1 MYLSKPEVFS
11 VPIRYINFDI
21 LGLEK
26 NDIKR
31 ARHHVFIGVILP
43 NQRESRWVR
52 DKEAMEREA
61 RLREVNIKIEYND
74 FNIEKQRIA
83 VEKLM
88 SEGVN
93 ALIITSI
100 DHGDEASLVNKA
112 KESGIKVISYD
123 LLIKNSE
130 VDVYISFNIVRVG
143 EFQGRYLTKNVPK
156 GNYILLSGEPS
167 EGLLREGA
175 MTYIQPLIFMREIRV
190 VTDQV
195 VKGWDPDNAFK
206 IVEEALVKSGNRVDA
221 ILSPN
226 DAIAGA
232 SIKALENQGLA
243 GKVAVTGQDADLA
256 AIQRIIQGTQSMTV
270 LKDSRELGKVAI
282 ETAIKLVEG
291 KYIDYNAIKNNGKKD
306 VPSILIEP
314 IAIDKSNLYT
324 TFKETEYYKDGF

>member
-21 LGLEK
+21 LGIEK
-26 NDIKR
+26 NDIKKT
-31 ARHHVFIGVILP
+31 RHHVFIGVILP

-61 RLREVNIKIEYND
+61 RLREVNIKIEFND

-83 VEKLM
+83 VEKLI

-93 ALIITSI
+93 VLIIASI
-100 DHGDEASLVNKA
+100 DHSDEASLVDKA
-112 KESGIKVISYD
+112 KEAGIKVIAYD
-123 LLIKNSE
+123 LLIKNSD
-130 VDVYISFNIVRVG
+130 VDVYISFNIIRVG
-143 EFQGRYLTKNVPK
+143 EFQGRYLIRNVPK

-175 MTYIQPLIFMREIRV
+175 MAYIQPLIFRRDIHV
-190 VTDQV
+190 VTDNV
-195 VKGWDPDNAFK
+195 VKGWNPDDAFK
-206 IVEEALVKSGNRVDA
+206 IVEESLVKSDNRIDA

-243 GKVAVTGQDADLA
+243 GKVAVTGQDADLD
-256 AIQRIIQGTQSMTV
+256 AIRRIIQGTQSMTV

-291 KYIDYNAIKNNGKKD
+291 TYIDYNIVKNNGKKD
-306 VPSILIEP
+306 VPTILIEP
-314 IAIDKSNLYT
+314 IAIDKSNVYT
-324 TFKETEYYKDGF
+324 IIKETGYYKNGI